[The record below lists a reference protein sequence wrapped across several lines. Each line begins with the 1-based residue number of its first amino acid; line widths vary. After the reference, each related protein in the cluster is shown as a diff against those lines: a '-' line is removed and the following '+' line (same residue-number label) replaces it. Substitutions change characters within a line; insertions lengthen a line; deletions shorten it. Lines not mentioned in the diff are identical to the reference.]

1 MRMKGT
7 GMPRLASIL
16 LLVSAVALPAASQE
30 VELDDRLSA
39 MAASEAEYAAVQAL
53 DIEESPVNRLTMTDA
68 FLAEYPESEMRHQVL
83 LMRLQTYVDLEN
95 NQGILANGDAFIA
108 AENEFYEAKIVAIDD
123 PSEANGFTSFQLN
136 HFSNITYAYQSLMN
150 ANRGLN
156 RIDETARYGDLATE
170 AANNRWDIQSQ
181 VLEAGSP
188 EYQEAEQQRNQT
200 QLFFLQTVMSAYQ
213 AANNADKT
221 LEYAERSL
229 GIDPQSLPT
238 LITISTVM
246 SERPPDNESERD
258 SHFETAE
265 EYADQAL
272 DVLERFLD
280 AAGAQMG
287 AEQRAN
293 LLSGA
298 HFTLGTV
305 YFNQEEWGDAQDK
318 FEEALELVPTD
329 AVAYLRL
336 GMAYARDEEAED
348 AMEALARSIFLNG
361 PPQARELLEQI
372 YEVRNDDLTGLEAY
386 IQSQG
391 AELNR

>member
-1 MRMKGT
+1 
-7 GMPRLASIL
+7 
-16 LLVSAVALPAASQE
+16 
-30 VELDDRLSA
+30 
-39 MAASEAEYAAVQAL
+39 
-53 DIEESPVNRLTMTDA
+53 
-68 FLAEYPESEMRHQVL
+68 
-83 LMRLQTYVDLEN
+83 
-95 NQGILANGDAFIA
+95 
-108 AENEFYEAKIVAIDD
+108 
-123 PSEANGFTSFQLN
+123 
-136 HFSNITYAYQSLMN
+136 MN

>member
-188 EYQEAEQQRNQT
+188 EYQEAEQQRDQT

-305 YFNQEEWGDAQDK
+305 YFNQEEWGDAQDE

>member
-188 EYQEAEQQRNQT
+188 EYQEAEQQRDQT